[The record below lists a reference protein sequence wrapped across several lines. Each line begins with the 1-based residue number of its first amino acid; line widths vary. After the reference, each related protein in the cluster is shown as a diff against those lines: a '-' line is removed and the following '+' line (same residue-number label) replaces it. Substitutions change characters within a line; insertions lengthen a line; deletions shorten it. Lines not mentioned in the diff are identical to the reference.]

1 MAEATSN
8 EMVFSY
14 EPKNKISKE
23 KVLKLKISSNVSNCT
38 SQKQLWSFFYVE
50 LHIISRST
58 GVRYSRKIDS
68 TQEL

>member
-23 KVLKLKISSNVSNCT
+23 KVLKLKISSKVSNCT
-38 SQKQLWSFFYVE
+38 SKKQLWSFFLRGATHNFQE
-50 LHIISRST
+50 HRCEIF
-58 GVRYSRKIDS
+58 
-68 TQEL
+68 TQN